1 MEVFQVAHFVRLRSS
16 VRSSR
21 YLAAA
26 DDGTS
31 VFLCGRR
38 GVHNAVWA
46 VEPVIGVIPG
56 ASAGPY
62 VRLRGAY
69 GRYLV
74 ATNYG
79 AGRGPSDGVVAEQRD
94 LGVRPTPPGYLWQA
108 FRRRDSFVLRNGAGR
123 YLRANGRFRRW
134 HKDVSVA
141 GDNASTMMQWRVE
154 VVPPMASRPS
164 LVDLPA
170 QLMHR
175 TNPPVESDLSRV
187 IRYVR
192 ADNAGRYGE
201 QEWAPVRV
209 NTNNLTHLRLT
220 MAERLGQNCDAGQIT
235 LCVRAGRYAHLS
247 PLLVDLPMGNN
258 PIHIVVLNHGTPA
271 RENPQTMGSRSKISL
286 KLLVDSKSKK
296 VLFAEAGKEFVDF
309 VFSLLT
315 LPVGAV
321 VKLISA
327 GTMQGSIGRLYQ
339 SVEHINASYL
349 LPNKDRADLLQPK
362 VLHPDARELL
372 LLQPESGGAGGS
384 PLARFKLYTCAGHC
398 TTAAMEA
405 KAACPQC
412 KKAMDTE
419 VALVLPS
426 ASSPAQSSAA
436 ASGGDGESSGYV
448 KGLVTYMVTDGL
460 EVTPMS
466 AISSI
471 TLINKFSVGKDVE
484 LAEKYVSIAMD
495 EGLGILKAALRSDTV
510 LSDVFLAKKK

>member
-1 MEVFQVAHFVRLRSS
+1 MSRPVSS
-16 VRSSR
+16 
-21 YLAAA
+21 AAA
-26 DDGTS
+26 DSHRALYTKSGGRWRWRWRRRRGWDRRNGKGRGG
-31 VFLCGRR
+31 GRR
-38 GVHNAVWA
+38 SLGWA
-46 VEPVIGVIPG
+46 VGFVPNAAHQPDPRAHLPVIGVIPG

-154 VVPPMASRPS
+154 V
-164 LVDLPA
+164 
-170 QLMHR
+170 LMHR

-258 PIHIVVLNHGTPA
+258 PIHIVVLNHGTP
-271 RENPQTMGSRSKISL
+271 
-286 KLLVDSKSKK
+286 
-296 VLFAEAGKEFVDF
+296 
-309 VFSLLT
+309 
-315 LPVGAV
+315 
-321 VKLISA
+321 
-327 GTMQGSIGRLYQ
+327 
-339 SVEHINASYL
+339 
-349 LPNKDRADLLQPK
+349 
-362 VLHPDARELL
+362 
-372 LLQPESGGAGGS
+372 
-384 PLARFKLYTCAGHC
+384 
-398 TTAAMEA
+398 
-405 KAACPQC
+405 
-412 KKAMDTE
+412 
-419 VALVLPS
+419 
-426 ASSPAQSSAA
+426 
-436 ASGGDGESSGYV
+436 GD
-448 KGLVTYMVTDGL
+448 
-460 EVTPMS
+460 
-466 AISSI
+466 
-471 TLINKFSVGKDVE
+471 
-484 LAEKYVSIAMD
+484 
-495 EGLGILKAALRSDTV
+495 
-510 LSDVFLAKKK
+510 

>member
-154 VVPPMASRPS
+154 V
-164 LVDLPA
+164 
-170 QLMHR
+170 LMHR

-258 PIHIVVLNHGTPA
+258 PIHIVVLNHGTP
-271 RENPQTMGSRSKISL
+271 
-286 KLLVDSKSKK
+286 
-296 VLFAEAGKEFVDF
+296 
-309 VFSLLT
+309 
-315 LPVGAV
+315 
-321 VKLISA
+321 
-327 GTMQGSIGRLYQ
+327 
-339 SVEHINASYL
+339 
-349 LPNKDRADLLQPK
+349 
-362 VLHPDARELL
+362 
-372 LLQPESGGAGGS
+372 
-384 PLARFKLYTCAGHC
+384 
-398 TTAAMEA
+398 
-405 KAACPQC
+405 
-412 KKAMDTE
+412 
-419 VALVLPS
+419 
-426 ASSPAQSSAA
+426 
-436 ASGGDGESSGYV
+436 GD
-448 KGLVTYMVTDGL
+448 
-460 EVTPMS
+460 
-466 AISSI
+466 
-471 TLINKFSVGKDVE
+471 
-484 LAEKYVSIAMD
+484 
-495 EGLGILKAALRSDTV
+495 
-510 LSDVFLAKKK
+510 